1 MSSKESTPS
10 VPPVTTPVNPAKGN
24 KRGQTTLAAEID
36 RWQALADNLAPQ
48 VDQGPGL
55 QEPFAQFQALLAAA
69 KAARNQLNM
78 LRAAADTALTQRNQL
93 LADGGALFS
102 RLSLGL
108 QSIHGPRNPR
118 LREFGLKPRPVPTG
132 RPRKTPTPTPPPATE
147 VTTTPVTPATPMSP
161 AIPASPAK

>member
-10 VPPVTTPVNPAKGN
+10 VTPVPPPVNPTKGN

-48 VDQGPGL
+48 VDQAPGL

-132 RPRKTPTPTPPPATE
+132 RPRKTPTPAPTPAPPPATE
-147 VTTTPVTPATPMSP
+147 VTATPAPP
-161 AIPASPAK
+161 ALSASPAK